1 MSGLRDK
8 IVDAKA
14 PVIFYEVIPPT
25 RETDQDV
32 AKAYAECTV
41 EMINSTSISVDA
53 INLPE
58 IRAERRSAERT
69 HAYEPKTDQ
78 RQFACELRSQFNNK
92 VDLVVN
98 HCTVYENWEEQ
109 QEWLKETEQA
119 FQIDNL
125 VLVGGETSKVK
136 YPGPSVTEM
145 AQSVNYAYGDTF
157 FCGGVTIPTR
167 RHSDPRKDEPHRLFQ
182 KGQHG
187 LEFFTSQVL
196 YETDSI
202 QGLLKNYDQ
211 LCRENNESPKRIFLS
226 FAPVSSK
233 KDITF
238 LRWLGV
244 EMPKDVEKQLMK
256 ANIGVGWRSLQES
269 KKLLETILN
278 FVSDENIQVPLALN
292 VEHITRHNFE
302 LSKEFIEQ
310 LGNIYYEH
318 MGIGASTK

>member
-1 MSGLRDK
+1 MSRLRDK
-8 IVDAKA
+8 IVDHAQ

-25 RETDQDV
+25 RQTDPDT

-41 EMINSTSISVDA
+41 EMIESTTTGIDA

-58 IRAERRSAERT
+58 IRAERRNAQRT

-78 RQFACELRSQFNNK
+78 RQFACELKSQFNRQM
-92 VDLVVN
+92 DLVVN

-109 QEWLKETEQA
+109 QEWLKETEKVY
-119 FQIDNL
+119 QIDHL
-125 VLVGGETSKVK
+125 VLVGGETSRVK

-145 AQSVNYAYGDTF
+145 AQSVHYAYGDTF

-167 RHSDPRKDEPHRLFQ
+167 RHDDPRKDEPHRLCK

-187 LEFFTSQVL
+187 LEFFTSQVI
-196 YETDSI
+196 YEPDSI
-202 QGLLKNYDQ
+202 KSLLKSYDQ
-211 LCRENNESPKRIFLS
+211 LCRENGEVPKRIFLS

-233 KDITF
+233 KDIIF

-244 EMPKDVEKQLMK
+244 EVPKDVEQQLLK
-256 ANIGVGWRSLQES
+256 ANIGIGWRSLQVS
-269 KKLLETILN
+269 KKLLEDILN
-278 FVSDENIQVPLALN
+278 FMRDENIQVPLALN

-310 LGNIYYEH
+310 LGSIYYDY
-318 MGIGASTK
+318 MKVGVK